1 MKQNLL
7 NDYLVAGNT
16 TNSSQSIDQS
26 QAESESQSEFQPES
40 TAQSEQ
46 GEADNITS
54 EESQA
59 AINSAPVVLGKFG
72 KSHGLKGWQY
82 FDCYCE
88 DSASIMNY
96 SNLKA
101 LPAQDSNSISTSTAM
116 DVYRRAPSVE
126 LTAISAMGKR
136 FITHIKGVS
145 TPEET
150 IKWCNCLVAVER
162 SQLPP
167 PQKGNYYWHDL
178 VGARVIS
185 LYMGREILLG
195 TINSM
200 QRVGDKDNM
209 VIKSS
214 TGKWHYVPFVQPDFV
229 TDILI
234 SPDASSSVPAIPT
247 IKVSWDPDF

>member
-16 TNSSQSIDQS
+16 TNSSQS
-26 QAESESQSEFQPES
+26 
-40 TAQSEQ
+40 TAQSESQ
-46 GEADNITS
+46 AEFQFQAPSEQLEADNITS

-101 LPAQDSNSISTSTAM
+101 LPAEDSNSISTSTAM
-116 DVYRRAPSVE
+116 DAYRRAPSVE

-162 SQLPP
+162 SQLPV

-234 SPDASSSVPAIPT
+234 SPDAGSTAPTIPT